1 MQVAESEPP
10 QADSAGPPP
19 SLPRLADGRAVLLR
33 AVHPADRGA
42 LLELHAELSD
52 ESRFLRYHS
61 AHRWLSEHELEHFSN
76 VDQRDHSGLLAFVGG
91 HLAGHALYDRS
102 AEDPDEAEV
111 ALEVADAH
119 QGQGLGTLLLEE
131 LASIARGAG
140 VHRFTAR
147 VLSCNRRMFAVFRDL
162 GFAKHSAYEDG
173 VVLVRVDLDDLAG
186 FERAHRRRAWAA
198 TKHSGEETT

>member
-1 MQVAESEPP
+1 MQVAEPEPP
-10 QADSAGPPP
+10 QAGSAGP
-19 SLPRLADGRAVLLR
+19 LPRLADGRAVLLR

-61 AHRWLSEHELEHFSN
+61 THPRLSERDLEHFSN
-76 VDQRDHSGLLAFVGG
+76 VDQRDHAGLLAFVGG
-91 HLAGHALYDRS
+91 HLVGHALYDRS

-111 ALEVADAH
+111 ALEVTDAH

-140 VHRFTAR
+140 IHRFNAR
-147 VLSCNRRMFAVFRDL
+147 VLRCNRRMLRVFRNL
-162 GFAKHSAYEDG
+162 GFAKRSALEDE
-173 VVLVRVDLDDLAG
+173 VVLVRLDLDDVAG
-186 FERAHRRRAWAA
+186 FERAHRRRACAA
-198 TKHSGEETT
+198 TAHSGEKMT